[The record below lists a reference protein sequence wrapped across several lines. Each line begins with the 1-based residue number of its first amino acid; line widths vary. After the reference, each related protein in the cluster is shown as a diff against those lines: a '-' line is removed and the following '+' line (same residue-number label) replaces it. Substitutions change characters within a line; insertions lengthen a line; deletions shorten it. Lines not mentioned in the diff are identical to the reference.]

1 MGAILIS
8 VSASIMLALGAV
20 HLAYTFASRKL
31 HPKEQDA
38 AAKMRA
44 SSPVISGRT
53 TMWNAWIGFNAS
65 HSFGAI
71 LFGLFYLYLAQA
83 APGLLRASLFLQL
96 VGASALAA
104 YAAVAQRY
112 WFRTPLL
119 GILLAFSLYLAGA
132 IALAS

>member
-1 MGAILIS
+1 MGEFLIS

-20 HLAYTFASRKL
+20 HLTYTFASRKL
-31 HPKEQDA
+31 HPKDQNTA
-38 AAKMRA
+38 VLMQA

-53 TMWNAWIGFNAS
+53 TMWKAWIGFNAS

-83 APGLLRASLFLQL
+83 APGLLTASLFLQL
-96 VGASALAA
+96 VGALALAA
-104 YAAVAQRY
+104 YAVVAKSY

-119 GILLAFSLYLAGA
+119 GIVLAFSLYLAGA

>member
-1 MGAILIS
+1 
-8 VSASIMLALGAV
+8 MLTLGAV
-20 HLAYTFASRKL
+20 HLTYTFTSRKL
-31 HPKEQDA
+31 HPKDQNTA
-38 AAKMRA
+38 VLMQA

-71 LFGLFYLYLAQA
+71 LFGVFYLYLTQA
-83 APGLLRASLFLQL
+83 APGLLTASLFLQL
-96 VGASALAA
+96 VGALALAA
-104 YAAVAQRY
+104 YAVVAKRY

-119 GILLAFSLYLAGA
+119 GIFLAFSLYLAGA

>member
-1 MGAILIS
+1 MGEFLIS
-8 VSASIMLALGAV
+8 VSASIMLTLGAV
-20 HLAYTFASRKL
+20 HLTYTFASHKL
-31 HPKEQDA
+31 HPKDQNTA
-38 AAKMRA
+38 VLMQA

-83 APGLLRASLFLQL
+83 APGLLTASLFLQL
-96 VGASALAA
+96 VGALALAA
-104 YAAVAQRY
+104 YAVVAKRY